1 MICHKN
7 FEKCLLF
14 KRQITVKF
22 QKKLLLVGHF
32 FSWKTLYLVLVHV
45 IIQQIKCIL
54 FLNVMRF
61 YLLEKKYLDPRFWEG
76 RIHFKFMFTLILVLY
91 KLNFVYFYLKFVNRI
106 ALLEY
111 FNFFFA
117 SLEFILY
124 LWLCTNKCEHI
135 DVHWWCAWRKLKEVI
150 LLSFMIIVTGLPKT

>member
-22 QKKLLLVGHF
+22 QKKLLLVGNF

-54 FLNVMRF
+54 
-61 YLLEKKYLDPRFWEG
+61 YLKKYLDPRFWEG
-76 RIHFKFMFTLILVLY
+76 PILFKFMFTLILVLY
-91 KLNFVYFYLKFVNRI
+91 KINFVYFYLRFVNRI

-124 LWLCTNKCEHI
+124 QQMWTYWCTLMVRVKKIEGSNFI
-135 DVHWWCAWRKLKEVI
+135 I
-150 LLSFMIIVTGLPKT
+150 LYDHSYRIA

>member
-22 QKKLLLVGHF
+22 QKKLLLVGNF

-76 RIHFKFMFTLILVLY
+76 PILFKFMFTLILVLY
-91 KLNFVYFYLKFVNRI
+91 KLNFVYFYLRFVNRI

-111 FNFFFA
+111 FNFFFRIFRIYTVPLTLYQQMWTYWCTLMVRVKKIEG
-117 SLEFILY
+117 SNFIILY
-124 LWLCTNKCEHI
+124 DHSYRI
-135 DVHWWCAWRKLKEVI
+135 A
-150 LLSFMIIVTGLPKT
+150 

>member
-1 MICHKN
+1 MFTFQTSNH
-7 FEKCLLF
+7 
-14 KRQITVKF
+14 RQISEETVASWAF
-22 QKKLLLVGHF
+22 LLMKDALPCVSTCNHTTDKMHF
-32 FSWKTLYLVLVHV
+32 VP
-45 IIQQIKCIL
+45 KCNAFL
-54 FLNVMRF
+54 FIR
-61 YLLEKKYLDPRFWEG
+61 KKYLDPRFWEG
-76 RIHFKFMFTLILVLY
+76 PILFKFMFTLILVLY
-91 KLNFVYFYLKFVNRI
+91 KLNFVYFYLRFVNRI

-124 LWLCTNKCEHI
+124 LWHCTNKCEYI